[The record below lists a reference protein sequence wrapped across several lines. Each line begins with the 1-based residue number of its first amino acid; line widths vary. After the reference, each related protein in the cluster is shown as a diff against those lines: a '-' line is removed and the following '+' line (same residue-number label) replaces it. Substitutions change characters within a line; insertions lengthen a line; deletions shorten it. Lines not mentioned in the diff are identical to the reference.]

1 MTDRELENV
10 VKASASTLYDDGGSD
25 ATRLLQ
31 NSYEQT
37 PSASS
42 MRTPRVAGG
51 EDTILEEAAAQ
62 AALMSGSTPLLGGES
77 AAPLSKLGDFG
88 GITPGARQAPT
99 PNSALAGL
107 TPGPGGGRH
116 AAGGSTPAP
125 SQAGGFT
132 PGRSSVGGA
141 TPGRDA
147 LGINE
152 AGDGVDLSAL
162 PPEVQRR
169 VQKERRAALAAQLA
183 RLPEPSNEYSIV
195 MPELPADDGV
205 DEDDDDG
212 MEEDA
217 IDAEAR
223 EAAAAAAAEAAEMA
237 KRSTALQR
245 SLPRPLLV
253 NREAAAPPTAAEAA
267 ALGGDAL
274 AAADRL
280 LREEVVKMLEADAC
294 AYPVKGAPEARK
306 KRPLK
311 PLPPEA
317 LAAAREAIAAEA
329 AALAAADPPPPAAE
343 LAAAAE
349 AAAADLAY
357 VPSQQRY
364 APLSSASS
372 ADQLQSAQQQLQ
384 LVKNFME
391 RDAKKAA
398 KLEKKLDVTLGGYK
412 KREGALRAELLRL
425 QQELQQKTI
434 EAACFAKLHSNEAL
448 AVPQR
453 LSQMAALVSEQ
464 TAREAELQA
473 RYKQLSAERQALA
486 DAK

>member
-1 MTDRELENV
+1 MLEV
-10 VKASASTLYDDGGSD
+10 T
-25 ATRLLQ
+25 
-31 NSYEQT
+31 
-37 PSASS
+37 
-42 MRTPRVAGG
+42 
-51 EDTILEEAAAQ
+51 
-62 AALMSGSTPLLGGES
+62 
-77 AAPLSKLGDFG
+77 
-88 GITPGARQAPT
+88 
-99 PNSALAGL
+99 
-107 TPGPGGGRH
+107 
-116 AAGGSTPAP
+116 
-125 SQAGGFT
+125 
-132 PGRSSVGGA
+132 
-141 TPGRDA
+141 
-147 LGINE
+147 
-152 AGDGVDLSAL
+152 
-162 PPEVQRR
+162 RR
-169 VQKERRAALAAQLA
+169 V
-183 RLPEPSNEYSIV
+183 
-195 MPELPADDGV
+195 
-205 DEDDDDG
+205 
-212 MEEDA
+212 
-217 IDAEAR
+217 
-223 EAAAAAAAEAAEMA
+223 
-237 KRSTALQR
+237 
-245 SLPRPLLV
+245 PRQG
-253 NREAAAPPTAAEAA
+253 RT
-267 ALGGDAL
+267 
-274 AAADRL
+274 
-280 LREEVVKMLEADAC
+280 
-294 AYPVKGAPEARK
+294 EARK

-311 PLPPEA
+311 PPRS
-317 LAAAREAIAAEA
+317 ARGSARGDRRRGRRA
-329 AALAAADPPPPAAE
+329 AAADPPPLAAE
-343 LAAAAE
+343 LAAAE